1 MKKTTVLVIE
11 DNELKMT
18 LFREIL
24 QIGGFTVAEAAD
36 AETGIQYTRE
46 IIPTIILMDIQL
58 PGMDGLS
65 ATRIIK
71 KDPVLRNIPVVAL
84 TAYAMEKDKEEA
96 KRGILDPEEIISFEI
111 KQDKNIIREISIK
124 NLRPERI
131 RELKSSIRWTLEKMY
146 DRMKQ
151 KN

>member
-11 DNELKMT
+11 DNELNMT

-36 AETGIQYTRE
+36 AETGIQYARE

-96 KRGILDPEEIISFEI
+96 LQAGCAGFIAKPIDTRNFSNAVSDFIVEHSNG
-111 KQDKNIIREISIK
+111 
-124 NLRPERI
+124 
-131 RELKSSIRWTLEKMY
+131 
-146 DRMKQ
+146 
-151 KN
+151 